1 MSALSLGSS
10 SSRKRQRDI
19 DDDPDRMSQSP
30 SASPSIPNSA
40 LPTSNPA
47 ARRLKRPRTNMNG
60 RPLALPRLLETL
72 SADELRGLLKQ
83 VCERRPDVGAEV
95 IATAPRPS
103 VQSVLEILNRYEV
116 ALRQAFPVGSQTSE
130 YAYNRVRTQLLD
142 MYEAL
147 KDYTPHFLPPNE
159 VQPGVSLSFLDEVTS
174 LLHRLPN
181 WESYHNNRHKA
192 EAYEEMAKAWA
203 LVIREAAKKGAG
215 IQLQYSGWDQK
226 LAKHNEMS
234 GGKMEEAMNEL
245 RTSLGWMGNAPSTG
259 QTSAETSEA
268 SSIRQQLLS
277 GTYGQTVR
285 VGPW

>member
-1 MSALSLGSS
+1 
-10 SSRKRQRDI
+10 
-19 DDDPDRMSQSP
+19 MSQSP
-30 SASPSIPNSA
+30 SQSPSIPNSN
-40 LPTSNPA
+40 LPSSAA
-47 ARRLKRPRTNMNG
+47 ARRLKRPRTNITG

-72 SADELRGLLKQ
+72 TAEEMRSLLKQ
-83 VCERRPDVGAEV
+83 ICDRRPEIGAEV
-95 IATAPRPS
+95 VAAAPRPS
-103 VQSVLEILNRYEV
+103 VQSVLENLNRYEAV
-116 ALRQAFPVGSQTSE
+116 LRQSFPVGSPTSE
-130 YAYNRVRTQLLD
+130 YAYNRVRQPLLD

-159 VQPGVSLSFLDEVTS
+159 VQPNVSLNFLDEVTAM
-174 LLHRLPN
+174 LHRMPN

-215 IQLQYSGWDQK
+215 IQLQYQGWDNK
-226 LAKHNEMS
+226 LAKHNDMS

-245 RTSLGWMGNAPSTG
+245 RTSLGWIGRPATG
-259 QTSAETSEA
+259 QSQEPSEA

>member
-1 MSALSLGSS
+1 
-10 SSRKRQRDI
+10 
-19 DDDPDRMSQSP
+19 
-30 SASPSIPNSA
+30 
-40 LPTSNPA
+40 
-47 ARRLKRPRTNMNG
+47 MNG

-72 SADELRGLLKQ
+72 SAEEMRGLLKQ
-83 VCERRPDVGAEV
+83 ICERRPDVGAEV

-103 VQSVLEILNRYEV
+103 VQSVLEILNRYEA
-116 ALRQAFPVGSQTSE
+116 ALMTAFPVGSRTSE
-130 YAYNRVRTQLLD
+130 YAYNRVRTQLME

-147 KDYTPHFLPPNE
+147 RDYTPHFLPPNE
-159 VQPGVSLSFLDEVTS
+159 TQPAVSLNFLDAATT
-174 LLHRLPN
+174 LLHRLPD

-215 IQLQYSGWDQK
+215 IQLQYQGWDQK
-226 LAKHNEMS
+226 LANHNMIS
-234 GGKMEEAMNEL
+234 KGKMEEAMQEL
-245 RTSLGWMGNAPSTG
+245 RTSLNWMGGAPMTG
-259 QTSAETSEA
+259 QATTETSEA